1 MPDFAML
8 EQNVCRKKSK
18 HLDFFRHRFATAV
31 LNRWLD
37 EKKDLGSR
45 LPYLQTYMGHRN
57 LEATAYYYDKK
68 SIMESKLAVTLEFTD
83 TTARKTL
90 HNYLP
95 RLLSHCIRSW
105 SSVQLLSQFGMGI
118 GFCFESLSLSSA
130 AFFIFK
136 LAFA

>member
-1 MPDFAML
+1 MAML
-8 EQNVCRKKSK
+8 PFLRE
-18 HLDFFRHRFATAV
+18 
-31 LNRWLD
+31 
-37 EKKDLGSR
+37 
-45 LPYLQTYMGHRN
+45 YMGHKD
-57 LEATAYYYDKK
+57 LAETTYYYDKK

-118 GFCFESLSLSSA
+118 GSCFESLSLSNA
-130 AFFIFK
+130 AFFILK

>member
-1 MPDFAML
+1 MFIFDNCNIMQEMWVLIFDCQL
-8 EQNVCRKKSK
+8 S
-18 HLDFFRHRFATAV
+18 LYSTAQV
-31 LNRWLD
+31 EYFLWKACHN
-37 EKKDLGSR
+37 
-45 LPYLQTYMGHRN
+45 
-57 LEATAYYYDKK
+57 YYYDKK

-118 GFCFESLSLSSA
+118 GSCFESLSLSSA

>member
-57 LEATAYYYDKK
+57 LEATAYYYGKQVL
-68 SIMESKLAVTLEFTD
+68 MES
-83 TTARKTL
+83 
-90 HNYLP
+90 N
-95 RLLSHCIRSW
+95 
-105 SSVQLLSQFGMGI
+105 
-118 GFCFESLSLSSA
+118 
-130 AFFIFK
+130 
-136 LAFA
+136 